1 MEFLLSVSLCLHI
14 QSNKVSYFEF
24 CLSLTK
30 AEIEDLQEKQEMET
44 NAQIQRTE
52 ELEEQ
57 CAEKKEH
64 VNADQQK
71 LQEMKRQVAQHAI
84 NSRTGKPMPEK
95 VMKPLPSEQL
105 HLQRLAGVM

>member
-1 MEFLLSVSLCLHI
+1 MESLPSVSLCHHVR
-14 QSNKVSYFEF
+14 SNKVSCFEF
-24 CLSLTK
+24 CLSLNK

-64 VNADQQK
+64 VNADQRK

-95 VMKPLPSEQL
+95 VRKPLPSAPL